1 MAKIISFLKHKKND
15 ELEPYEQWAERVKNI
30 EKEWLIDFDEGI
42 RNNAHS
48 IPEKIAVFIWE
59 HTGKRGYLYIEDS
72 VKGVFYSIYSLISV
86 IFLGIFGVF
95 LLIGLE
101 KLYMLLH

>member
-1 MAKIISFLKHKKND
+1 MAKIIPFVKQK
-15 ELEPYEQWAERVKNI
+15 ELEETNEQWAERMRNI
-30 EKEWLIDFDEGI
+30 EKEWLIDFDEEI

-72 VKGVFYSIYSLISV
+72 VKSVFYSIYSLISI